1 MSDRPLRSPMPDTR
15 EIDGQDEIRHEEI
28 RIDPADW
35 ESHSHLTNRPQIVVG
50 GPGTGKTQFL
60 CNRVTNAI
68 RTGGLSGSEI
78 IMLTF
83 SRQGA
88 NDIRTRLFD
97 ALGAESY
104 RVNIS
109 TYHSVAMR
117 IVESNATALGWLAP
131 PSVLAGSEQ
140 EYFIVDL
147 LADEDPERWHG
158 AYRDIL
164 HSAVMAA
171 EVTDFILRCHEHL
184 LTPADVAKHD
194 RDQWRAIPEF
204 FDRYLL
210 AQVEAGRTDY
220 GRILADAVRAVE
232 TIPEVAEP
240 YRLVIADEYQD
251 TSPAQSRLLVGLA
264 ANTLDLIV
272 AADPYQSIYSFRGTD
287 IDNVFTFPQDTE
299 SSLGCRAE
307 RIVLTTSFR
316 VPSQILSS
324 AVAVT
329 ARQLPG
335 GAGKVHSTR
344 TGGTVAAHTFS
355 VDAEEADWIAADI
368 VHIHLAQG
376 VPLERIA
383 VFVRADS
390 PFTDELS
397 RALKRRDVP
406 HTHEESRLADQPIV
420 RFVLDLVTAAAS
432 VEEAGDAVRRLL
444 QSPYIGVTPGSIIAM
459 DARRAAGEEW
469 AAIIESAVPDGGH
482 LAALLSEPS
491 WATATP
497 APNGLWHI
505 WRTLPW
511 LTAIATDD
519 DNVEDRKAWT
529 AFAQALDRLA
539 ERAPRATLVDHER
552 LVGHSDFEADPLFE
566 FRLGDLRGV
575 TITTL
580 HRSKGTSFDVV
591 YIAQANEGTFPDL
604 RATDSLLGSRHL
616 NPHLPAAAGSYRAFR
631 LDEERR
637 LAYTAMTR
645 ASVKVVWTATAA
657 QSGHGTRPSRFLP
670 LVAPVTDPGHDTA
683 PLTRRSFEA
692 MLRRTLRDPEALDA
706 DRLAASSVLANG
718 PEHGLGEPLERY
730 GTKLHGPDGDIVP
743 DDLRMS
749 PSQANGYLDCPRKY
763 AVDRYLMTRSEE
775 TDHMRFGSL
784 IHKVLEEAER
794 EASQDGRERANAQEA
809 NAWLDRVWDEY
820 GFGDDAVGGAWRRR
834 AVGMLSDIYRLWPS
848 SGRPVGFETAL
859 KMTIGGTPWLGR
871 ADRIE
876 AKGSNVFVV
885 DYKTGGP
892 VTRAEAAE
900 SIQLGYYAMAASE
913 NPEIT
918 KHGEVVGA
926 EFWYPKIT
934 NKNSIGTRAFDMA
947 NLSIV
952 RERMVDVTRAIHAEQ
967 FTPTPGPQCES
978 CAVEL
983 VCPARQAG
991 EEAFA

>member
-1 MSDRPLRSPMPDTR
+1 MADNR
-15 EIDGQDEIRHEEI
+15 ETDGQNEI

-35 ESHSHLTNRPQIVVG
+35 AKHGDLTDRPQIVVG

-60 CNRVTNAI
+60 CDRVTNAI
-68 RTGGLSGSEI
+68 RAGVVSAGEVI
-78 IMLTF
+78 VLTF

-97 ALGAESY
+97 VLGAESY
-104 RVNIS
+104 RVNVA
-109 TYHSVAMR
+109 TYHSLAMR
-117 IVESNATALGWLAP
+117 IVESNASALGWLAP

-158 AYRDIL
+158 AYREIL
-164 HSAVMAA
+164 HSGVMAA

-184 LTPADVAKHD
+184 LGPSDVAGHG

-240 YRLVIADEYQD
+240 YKLVIADEYQD
-251 TSPAQSRLLVGLA
+251 TSTAQSRLLVGLA

-287 IDNVFTFPQDTE
+287 IRNVFSFPQDTE
-299 SSLGCRAE
+299 SSLGCRAQ

-316 VPSQILSS
+316 VPSEILSS

-329 ARQLPG
+329 ARELPG
-335 GAGKVHSTR
+335 GAGRVHSTR
-344 TGGTVAAHTFS
+344 AGGTVAAHTFPL
-355 VDAEEADWIAADI
+355 DTGEADWIAEDI
-368 VHIHLAQG
+368 EHVHLAQG
-376 VPLERIA
+376 VALEQIA
-383 VFVRADS
+383 VFVRTDS

-397 RALKRRDVP
+397 RALERRDIP
-406 HTHEESRLADQPIV
+406 HTQEESRLADQPIV
-420 RFVLDLVTAAAS
+420 RFVRDLVTATAS
-432 VEEAGDAVRRLL
+432 EEEADTDDAVRRLL

-459 DARRAAGEEW
+459 DARRAAGEPW
-469 AAIIESAVPDGGH
+469 NAIVESAVSDGES

-491 WATATP
+491 WATAMP
-497 APNGLWHI
+497 APSGLWQI
-505 WRTLPW
+505 WRTLPM
-511 LTAIATDD
+511 LTAIATDEG
-519 DNVEDRKAWT
+519 NVEDRKAWS
-529 AFAQALDRLA
+529 AFAQAIDRLA
-539 ERAPRATLVDHER
+539 ERAPSATLVDHER

-566 FRLGDLRGV
+566 FRLADLRGV

-580 HRSKGTSFDVV
+580 HRSKGTSFEVV
-591 YIAQANEGTFPDL
+591 YIAHANEGTFPDL

-616 NPHLPAAAGSYRAFR
+616 NPHLPADAGSYKDFR

-645 ASVKVVWTATAA
+645 ASLKVVWTATAA
-657 QSGHGTRPSRFLP
+657 RGEHGTRPSRFLP
-670 LVAPVTDPGHDTA
+670 LVAPLTEPDHVTA

-692 MLRRTLRDPEALDA
+692 MLRRTLADPEALDA
-706 DRLAASSVLANG
+706 DRLAASTVLANG
-718 PEHGLGEPLERY
+718 PGYGLGEPLERY
-730 GTKLHGPDGDIVP
+730 GAKLHGPDDHIVP
-743 DDLRMS
+743 DTLRMS
-749 PSQANGYLDCPRKY
+749 PSQANGYLDCPRRY
-763 AVDRYLMTRSEE
+763 AVDRYLMTRSDE

-794 EASQDGRERANAQEA
+794 EASQDGRERADADDA

-859 KMTIGGTPWLGR
+859 KMTIDGTPWLGR

-876 AKGSNVFVV
+876 AKGSSVFVV

-892 VTRAEAAE
+892 VTKADAAE
-900 SIQLGYYAMAASE
+900 SIQLGYYVMAASE
-913 NPEIT
+913 DPEIT
-918 KHGEVVGA
+918 EHGEVVGA

-934 NKNSIGTRAFDMA
+934 NKDSIGTRAFDMA
-947 NLSIV
+947 NLSTV
-952 RERMVDVTRAIHAEQ
+952 RERMVEVTSAIHAEQ